1 MFISISPLLPVAEIP
16 AAEIFVIC
24 EPSPT
29 KPPVA
34 VMVPVVLTVAP
45 VMAPVTS
52 SGILISNL
60 SLPPL

>member
-1 MFISISPLLPVAEIP
+1 MFPGADIP
-16 AAEIFVIC
+16 AAVIFVIC

-34 VMVPVVLTVAP
+34 VMVPVVATEAP

-52 SGILISNL
+52 RGILISNL